1 MRDFIL
7 RLLVNAVALAVTAAI
22 LPGIKF
28 GDNSLLTLL
37 IVALIFG
44 FVNSFIKPIIVLLTC
59 PFVLLTLGLFIFVIN
74 GVLLLIT
81 DLIAGSN
88 FEVDGF
94 FTAVIGGIIMG
105 IVSVVLEGVLGIEEK
120 SQHRHERRTL
130 RGD

>member
-1 MRDFIL
+1 M
-7 RLLVNAVALAVTAAI
+7 
-22 LPGIKF
+22 
-28 GDNSLLTLL
+28 
-37 IVALIFG
+37 
-44 FVNSFIKPIIVLLTC
+44 
-59 PFVLLTLGLFIFVIN
+59 
-74 GVLLLIT
+74 LLIT